1 MEENYSKRDFLAK
14 DRTHFAN
21 ERTLLAYWRTSLAF
35 LGIGVFLLKF
45 FFSAHM
51 IIISGISIISGIL
64 LFGYGTVRFFITKK
78 KINEK

>member
-1 MEENYSKRDFLAK
+1 MEEKYSKRDLLAK

-35 LGIGVFLLKF
+35 LGLGVFLLKF
-45 FFSAHM
+45 FSSVHM
-51 IIISGISIISGIL
+51 IIISGISIIFGIL
-64 LFGYGTVRFFITKK
+64 LFGYGAIRFFITKK